1 MDDGLNSPLPDR
13 CRQRHRN
20 GRRVQDVTCTVMQ
33 ANRQVMLLG
42 GTSQLGFSI
51 VRRHGTENLTPF
63 CSVHS
68 RYSACEHWP
77 RVNLDDGEA
86 LRRIVQEW
94 KPDLLLHC
102 AGICDVGKCESW
114 PDFARQVNVDSV
126 GILLSVL
133 PRSARF
139 VYCSSDHV
147 FGGDRG
153 PYTESDT
160 PHPIS
165 VYGRTRCAA
174 EELIARE
181 RPDALIVR
189 HGVGIGP
196 SVSGRT
202 GHLDWLRR
210 RTLRGLPTTVISD
223 EVRSAVWSEDL
234 ADRIWNLAHSDLRG
248 VRHVVATHA
257 SSRVELA
264 RYLNARFGI
273 GATLAVATRSE
284 QSAPHIGNVELATEH
299 DDPFAAP
306 LEAVVRLDAGPEAD
320 PERKG
325 GLSPK

>member
-1 MDDGLNSPLPDR
+1 MLNK
-13 CRQRHRN
+13 
-20 GRRVQDVTCTVMQ
+20 RRI
-33 ANRQVMLLG
+33 MLLG

-51 VRRHGTENLTPF
+51 VRRYGKALTPF

-68 RYSACEHWP
+68 RYAACEDWP

-86 LRRIVQEW
+86 LRRTVQEW
-94 KPDLLLHC
+94 KPDLLIHC

-114 PDFARQVNVDSV
+114 PEFAWKVNVDSV
-126 GILLSVL
+126 GILLNTL
-133 PRSARF
+133 PRSARL

-234 ADRIWNLAHSDLRG
+234 ADRTWDLAHSGLRG
-248 VRHVVATHA
+248 VRHVAATHA

-264 RYLNARFGI
+264 RYLNARFMI
-273 GATLAVATRSE
+273 GAKLAVATRSE

-299 DDPFAAP
+299 DDPLAAP
-306 LEAVVRLDAGPEAD
+306 LKAVVLAPD

-325 GLSPK
+325 GLSPE